1 MKKLLI
7 ASSVLAAL
15 SMGNV
20 AFAGTETTNG
30 GTIEFIGEITD
41 STCVVSVKGTDDA
54 TGPSRTN
61 NTVILPT
68 VQTANLAAANATAG
82 RTGFVLLVGNDPFNA
97 TKCNLGKISERNA
110 NGTPTG
116 NVIDITKVRAI
127 FGGPLSAG
135 STNNSVNPSAGY
147 DAAYYNNVDTATGR
161 LINIADAT
169 NTGANTTDRNWPATT
184 GTGAYPGATNVQL
197 QILDKDGVTPI
208 AVGDSAAQL
217 ATTGN
222 QFTSFG
228 NALPAKPSQ
237 SVGLQ
242 YYVQY
247 YATGT
252 ATAGMVRG
260 FVSYD
265 LDYQ

>member
-20 AFAGTETTNG
+20 AFAGSETTNG

-41 STCVVSVKGTDDA
+41 STCVVSVKGTDNG
-54 TGPSRTN
+54 TGTDRTN

-68 VQTANLAAANATAG
+68 VQTANLAAAGNTAG
-82 RTGFVLLVGNDPFNA
+82 RTGFVLLVGGNPFNS
-97 TKCNLGKISERNA
+97 TKCNLGKISERNP

-127 FGGPLSAG
+127 FGGPLNSG
-135 STNNSVNPSAGY
+135 STNNSVNPSEGY
-147 DAAYYNNVDTATGR
+147 DAAYFDNVDTTTGN
-161 LINIADAT
+161 LKNIADAT
-169 NTGANTTDRNWPATT
+169 NTGANTTDRAWPSS
-184 GTGAYPGATNVQL
+184 AYPGATKVQL

-208 AVGDSAAQL
+208 PVGDSAAQL
-217 ATTGN
+217 ATSGN
-222 QFTSFG
+222 KFTSFG
-228 NALPAKPSQ
+228 NTPPAKPSQ

-247 YATGT
+247 YAKEAGV
-252 ATAGMVRG
+252 TAGMVRG